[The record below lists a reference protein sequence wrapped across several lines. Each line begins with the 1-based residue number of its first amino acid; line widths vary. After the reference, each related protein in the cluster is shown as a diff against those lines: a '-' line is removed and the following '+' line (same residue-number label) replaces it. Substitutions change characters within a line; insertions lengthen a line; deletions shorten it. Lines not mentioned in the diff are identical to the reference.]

1 MLRRKVI
8 TTTILIMLICG
19 ICTICNATQTG
30 TVYLES
36 NQDTVESGDEIEIT
50 VNLSENAV
58 AAFDF
63 SLYFDET
70 KWEYV
75 SDVENTNV
83 ENNRIIHVWYDE
95 TGGESP
101 KQGALAKFKFKAK
114 EEGLSTFSLDGEFYN
129 TSGQLIEIDFKETQV
144 QIGKENT
151 ALQIQSGEEQGT
163 NSQAGNS
170 YLQALRLDV
179 EGINPTFDKDT
190 YEYYITVPTDVKE
203 IEVLAISENPNAS
216 INISGNT
223 GLKEGLNTIK
233 VSVTSEDGKSEKVY
247 NIYVT
252 RTANLEAANTNL
264 EILAI
269 ENALLTPPF
278 DVNETRYKTEVSKD
292 TENLNIFAVP
302 ENENAKVEI
311 EGGANL
317 KEGDN
322 LVTVVVTAANG
333 FSTKKYQVEVHK
345 RTEEEQTQYE
355 QEQSEQA
362 EKVEEAYEIE
372 KLSGIEDEYGEE
384 EKEKEQ
390 EEAAKNT
397 AIWCTV
403 IVVVILIIVGISFWY
418 FRYKNKKLIK
428 K

>member
-1 MLRRKVI
+1 MLKRKVI
-8 TTTILIMLICG
+8 ITTMLIILICSIG
-19 ICTICNATQTG
+19 TICCATQTG

-36 NQDTVESGDEIEIT
+36 NQDTVEKGDEIEVT
-50 VNLSENAV
+50 VNLRDNET

-95 TGGESP
+95 TGGKSP
-101 KQGALAKFKFKAK
+101 RQGQLAKFKFKAK
-114 EEGLSTFSLDGEFYN
+114 DNGLSTFSIDGEFYN
-129 TSGQLIEIDFKETQV
+129 ASGQLIETNFEEVQV
-144 QIGKENT
+144 KVGKENT
-151 ALQIQSGEEQGT
+151 VLQIQSEEEQGT

-203 IEVLAISENPNAS
+203 IEVLAVSENPNAS

-264 EILAI
+264 EILAV
-269 ENALLTPPF
+269 ENALITPPF
-278 DVNETRYKTEVSKD
+278 DVSETRYTTEVSKN

-362 EKVEEAYEIE
+362 EKLKEAYEIE
-372 KLSGIEDEYGEE
+372 ELSSGAEEQGE
-384 EKEKEQ
+384 EKENKE
-390 EEAAKNT
+390 AVNNNI
-397 AIWCTV
+397 IWFG
-403 IVVVILIIVGISFWY
+403 IILGGILIICGVVFWY
-418 FRYKNKKLIK
+418 FKHKKAIHNNKK
-428 K
+428 